1 MTPFLRM
8 ANRLLIVPLL
18 SEDGIAVEAE
28 QEAYEISSGAP
39 FIEFNPAVIMFQK
52 LIARRWEEYLASQ
65 PAPTAATD
73 EAQGVA

>member
-1 MTPFLRM
+1 MTPFLGV

-18 SEDGIAVEAE
+18 SEDGVAVEAE

-39 FIEFNPAVIMFQK
+39 FIEFNPAVTLFQK

-65 PAPTAATD
+65 SAPPAATD
-73 EAQGVA
+73 EAHGVA